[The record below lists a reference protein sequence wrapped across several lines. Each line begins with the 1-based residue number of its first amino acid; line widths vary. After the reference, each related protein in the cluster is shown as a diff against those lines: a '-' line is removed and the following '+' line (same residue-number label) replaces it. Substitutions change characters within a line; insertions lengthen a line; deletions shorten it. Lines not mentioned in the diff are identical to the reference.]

1 MLKVSHIDVY
11 YGKVQALWDVSFHV
25 EDGEIISLV
34 GANGAG
40 KSTLL
45 KTISGI
51 LHPTAGKIEFN
62 GTQIENLPTHQIF
75 GYLIVHVPEGRKLFP
90 YMSVMENLQMGS
102 YFPTIRKNRQQMLK
116 WVYSLFPVLAE
127 RDRQL
132 AITLSGGEQQ
142 MVAIARGL
150 MAKPNIL
157 LLDEP
162 SIGLGPMIVKKIF
175 EAIERVHQEGV
186 TVLLVEQNV
195 NEALNL
201 ADRAYVLENGR
212 ITLEGTGK
220 DLLKNNHVREAYLG
234 I

>member
-1 MLKVSHIDVY
+1 MLKVSNIDVY
-11 YGKVQALWDVSFHV
+11 YGKVQALWNVSFYI
-25 EDGEIISLV
+25 DRGEIVSLV

-51 LHPTAGKIEFN
+51 LHPTAGTIEFN
-62 GTQIENLPTHQIF
+62 GHEIQNLPSHQIF
-75 GYLIVHVPEGRKLFP
+75 EHLIVHVPEGRKLFP
-90 YMSVMENLQMGS
+90 YMTVMENLQMGS
-102 YFPTIRKNRQQMLK
+102 YFPTIRKNRPEMLK

-127 RDRQL
+127 RERQL
-132 AITLSGGEQQ
+132 ANTLSGGEQQ

-162 SIGLGPMIVKKIF
+162 SIGLAPIIVRKIF
-175 EAIERVHQEGV
+175 EAIERIHQQGV

-195 NEALNL
+195 HEALAL
-201 ADRAYVLENGR
+201 ARRAYVLENGK
-212 ITLEGTGK
+212 IVMEGDGR
-220 DLLKNNHVREAYLG
+220 DLLKNDYVKQAFLG

>member
-11 YGKVQALWDVSFHV
+11 YGKVQALWDVSFYV
-25 EDGEIISLV
+25 DQGEIVSLV

-51 LHPTAGKIEFN
+51 LHPATGTIEFDGN
-62 GTQIENLPTHQIF
+62 QIQNLPSHQIF
-75 GYLIVHVPEGRKLFP
+75 EHLIVHVPEGRKLFP
-90 YMSVMENLQMGS
+90 YMTVMENLQMGS
-102 YFPTIRKNRQQMLK
+102 YFPTIRKNRPEMLK

-127 RDRQL
+127 RERQL
-132 AITLSGGEQQ
+132 ANTLSGGEQQ

-150 MAKPNIL
+150 MAKPKIL

-162 SIGLGPMIVKKIF
+162 SLGLAPLLVKTIF
-175 EAIERVHQEGV
+175 EAIERVNQEGV

-195 NEALNL
+195 NEALTL
-201 ADRAYVLENGR
+201 ADRAYVLENGK
-212 ITLEGTGK
+212 IVMCGEGR
-220 DLLKNNHVREAYLG
+220 DLLKNDYVKQAYLG